1 MDIRINEDPACGEP
15 EIVIRCREM
24 DERVVRM
31 IAALRAAEQKLAGV
45 RNGRTFVV
53 DPAEVYYAES
63 VDKRTFLYTADA
75 IYESPLRLYEM
86 EERFGAGD
94 FFRASKSA
102 VVNLARVKSLSP
114 MHRREDR
121 GAARKQRTPHGIEAI
136 CPRAQAKARDLRRNG
151 YGLPSAGQGDEL

>member
-1 MDIRINEDPACGEP
+1 MRRTGDRHPLPGDGRA
-15 EIVIRCREM
+15 RRA
-24 DERVVRM
+24 DDR
-31 IAALRAAEQKLAGV
+31 ALRAAEQKLAGV
-45 RNGRTFVV
+45 RDGRTFVV

-75 IYESPLRLYEM
+75 VYESPLRLYEM

-114 MHRREDR
+114 MLGGKIEVLLENNERLMVSRQYVPGLR
-121 GAARKQRTPHGIEAI
+121 QKLGI
-136 CPRAQAKARDLRRNG
+136 
-151 YGLPSAGQGDEL
+151 

>member
-94 FFRASKSA
+94 FFRA
-102 VVNLARVKSLSP
+102 VKSLSP
-114 MHRREDR
+114 MLGGKIEVLLENNERLMVSRQYVPGLR
-121 GAARKQRTPHGIEAI
+121 QKLGI
-136 CPRAQAKARDLRRNG
+136 
-151 YGLPSAGQGDEL
+151 

>member
-75 IYESPLRLYEM
+75 VYESPLRLYEM

-94 FFRASKSA
+94 FFRAS
-102 VVNLARVKSLSP
+102 
-114 MHRREDR
+114 
-121 GAARKQRTPHGIEAI
+121 I

>member
-24 DERVVRM
+24 DERIVRM

-45 RNGRTFVV
+45 RDGRTFVV

-75 IYESPLRLYEM
+75 VYESPLRLYEM

-114 MHRREDR
+114 MLGGKIEVLLENNERLMVSRQYVPGLR
-121 GAARKQRTPHGIEAI
+121 QKLGI
-136 CPRAQAKARDLRRNG
+136 
-151 YGLPSAGQGDEL
+151 